1 MTTQHPMGRRI
12 ALAAMLIAVGSITS
26 RLIGVIREAV
36 FAATFGRGN
45 ELAAFTAASTIPT
58 LVYDLLL
65 SGALSAA
72 LVPVFSRVVQQPEV
86 RDALVSRVLSLMLV
100 VVSGIILPLL
110 WLAPQV
116 VQLLAGGFDANLQLL
131 TTTMVRWMLFAVPC
145 MVVAG
150 VMTAV
155 LQAQQQFVLPAFATS
170 IFNIGII
177 IAAVILAPWLG
188 PIALAI
194 GMVLGA
200 VLQVALQY
208 YGLRQSRLTWR
219 TDWRD
224 PSIVEMLRLY
234 APVALGM
241 GFSAIGTLID
251 RRYATDF
258 GAQVLPTMRYA
269 TTLIQFPLG
278 LVAAAVS
285 TAILPSLARLSD
297 SKSRE
302 QFRSTVGTALTVVI
316 ALIVPA
322 SLVLWL
328 IRVPITA
335 VILQRQAFSV
345 TDTQAVAN
353 TLMYYIPGLP
363 AAAIDQIL
371 LFACYAR
378 GRTLAP
384 NLVQGGAII
393 AYVLGVWLVMPWLG
407 HSAETLAMANSI
419 QWIAHMLLMVLLCQ
433 QQFDLRGL
441 AIGQTLVLCVIA
453 AAVTWAIVQ
462 AILVLVVISQV
473 LMQVMVIAGVTAVVY
488 LVVAWLLGIT
498 PVLLAADLLRQRLMT
513 VIMRLWPT
521 PPQARL

>member
-1 MTTQHPMGRRI
+1 VTTQHPMGRRI

-473 LMQVMVIAGVTAVVY
+473 LMQVIVIAGVTAVVY

>member
-473 LMQVMVIAGVTAVVY
+473 LMQVIVIAGVTAVVY

>member
-1 MTTQHPMGRRI
+1 
-12 ALAAMLIAVGSITS
+12 
-26 RLIGVIREAV
+26 
-36 FAATFGRGN
+36 
-45 ELAAFTAASTIPT
+45 
-58 LVYDLLL
+58 
-65 SGALSAA
+65 
-72 LVPVFSRVVQQPEV
+72 
-86 RDALVSRVLSLMLV
+86 
-100 VVSGIILPLL
+100 
-110 WLAPQV
+110 
-116 VQLLAGGFDANLQLL
+116 
-131 TTTMVRWMLFAVPC
+131 
-145 MVVAG
+145 
-150 VMTAV
+150 MTAV

-200 VLQVALQY
+200 ALQVALQY
-208 YGLRQSRLTWR
+208 YGLRQSKLTWR
-219 TDWRD
+219 TDWSD
-224 PSIVEMLRLY
+224 PSIREMLRLY

-297 SKSRE
+297 SKSLE

-322 SLVLWL
+322 SVVLWL
-328 IRVPITA
+328 IRVPLTA
-335 VILQRQAFSV
+335 LILQRQAFSV
-345 TDTQAVAN
+345 ADTQAVAN

-419 QWIAHMLLMVLLCQ
+419 QWIAHMLLMALLCQ

-441 AIGQTLVLCVIA
+441 AVGQTLVLCVMA
-453 AAVTWAIVQ
+453 AAVTWVTVQ
-462 AILVLVVISQV
+462 AVMTVVVISQV
-473 LMQVMVIAGVTAVVY
+473 FVQVIVIAGLTGVVY

-498 PVLLAADLLRQRLMT
+498 PVLFAADLIRQRIT
-513 VIMRLWPT
+513 AVIMRVRPT
-521 PPQARL
+521 PP

>member
-1 MTTQHPMGRRI
+1 MTTQHLMGRRI

-224 PSIVEMLRLY
+224 PAIVEMLRLY

-473 LMQVMVIAGVTAVVY
+473 LMQVIVIAGVTAVVY

>member
-1 MTTQHPMGRRI
+1 MTTQNPMGRRI

-45 ELAAFTAASTIPT
+45 ELAAFTAAATIPT

-86 RDALVSRVLSLMLV
+86 RDALVSRVLSLMIV

-116 VQLLAGGFDANLQLL
+116 VQLLAGGFDANLQEL

-200 VLQVALQY
+200 ALQVALQY
-208 YGLRQSRLTWR
+208 YGLRHSKLTWR
-219 TDWRD
+219 TDWSD
-224 PSIVEMLRLY
+224 PSIREMLRLY

-297 SKSRE
+297 NKSLE

-322 SLVLWL
+322 SVVLWL
-328 IRVPITA
+328 IRMPLTA
-335 VILQRQAFSV
+335 LILQRQAFSV
-345 TDTQAVAN
+345 ADTQAVAN

-419 QWIAHMLLMVLLCQ
+419 QWIAHMLLMALLCQ

-441 AIGQTLVLCVIA
+441 AVGQTLVLCVMA
-453 AAVTWAIVQ
+453 AAVTWVTVQ
-462 AILVLVVISQV
+462 AVMTVVVISQV
-473 LMQVMVIAGVTAVVY
+473 FIQVIVIAGLTGVIY

-498 PVLLAADLLRQRLMT
+498 PVLFAADLIRQRLIA
-513 VIMRLWPT
+513 VIMRLRPT
-521 PPQARL
+521 PP